1 MKSII
6 KQTFFTLC
14 IVALLGLSS
23 CTKQGGERL
32 RRERF
37 QVIAINKV
45 SGSPSDGWQITT
57 TVANNTASN
66 MRITAAEALIYQ
78 NGRKVA
84 KLTLNG
90 EVFLP
95 RRRCSQIEIPLRL
108 TISNPI
114 AAFSTLNRV
123 RKGDFSGINID
134 YSITL
139 AAFTSHRVF
148 EQKGVS
154 LEQLA
159 KQFNLGLKN

>member
-1 MKSII
+1 MKKIVRY
-6 KQTFFTLC
+6 TFLTLC
-14 IVALLGLSS
+14 IVALFGLNS
-23 CTKQGGERL
+23 CTKQGAERP
-32 RRERF
+32 RREKF

-45 SGSPSDGWQITT
+45 SGSPSEGWRITT

-66 MRITAAEALIYQ
+66 MRITAAEAFIYQ

-84 KLTLNG
+84 KLQLNG

-123 RKGDFSGINID
+123 RKGDFSGISID

-154 LEQLA
+154 LEELA